1 MGSAICVQLRG
12 LICRTSYFEP
22 EDVLRH
28 QSINIFEVVWI
39 LDFKFP
45 GGQVAFGCLWLP
57 LVRCLKGVLDK
68 QQQSLPECLPTGS

>member
-45 GGQVAFGCLWLP
+45 GGQVAFGS
-57 LVRCLKGVLDK
+57 VSKGCTWQTAAKSSRMPANWQLDM
-68 QQQSLPECLPTGS
+68 SG